1 MSTVWGPLC
10 AGGHFPTPL
19 LHLLDVLDPDGT
31 APSGA
36 KRPRL
41 LPGGALPR
49 NDQRYPW
56 GFGGLGKAAAE
67 TSGDSVWLLVT
78 EAHGIH
84 RLASA
89 ADHPL
94 QSTERDEETRSVSV
108 YGP

>member
-1 MSTVWGPLC
+1 MNVLGVVR
-10 AGGHFPTPL
+10 GGSVFTTGESVVRPTW
-19 LHLLDVLDPDGT
+19 
-31 APSGA
+31 ASGKT
-36 KRPRL
+36 KRVTY
-41 LPGGALPR
+41 
-49 NDQRYPW
+49 YPW

-108 YGP
+108 YGL